1 MLVIFEQKFILS
13 QDYEKGE
20 KEDKY
25 NKGEMRKI
33 RMRISII
40 REK

>member
-1 MLVIFEQKFILS
+1 VLVIFEQKFILS

-25 NKGEMRKI
+25 EKGEM
-33 RMRISII
+33 MR
-40 REK
+40 